1 MKETKISFDRVM
13 KYVSLAA
20 IIAFVVI
27 LMLFMSGS
35 SRPFD
40 EVRAEV
46 EKSFDTS
53 ELKEQD
59 SSAFKRNF
67 GLNSS
72 EYSGVLY
79 YASASGISAEEVLL
93 IQVADSSQIS
103 QVTDALEEHV
113 ESRQQI
119 FEGYAPEQ
127 ARLLESARQSVR
139 GSYIF
144 FAVSE
149 NADRYMEAFAGS
161 L

>member
-67 GLNSS
+67 GLNAAGYAGVAY
-72 EYSGVLY
+72 YS
-79 YASASGISAEEVLL
+79 AESTISASEVLMIRIKSDDQ
-93 IQVADSSQIS
+93 IQEI
-103 QVTDALEEHV
+103 TDAIDKRI
-113 ESRQQI
+113 ESRKND
-119 FEGYAPEQ
+119 FRDYLPEQ
-127 ARLLESARQSVR
+127 AGLLDNAKQSVR
-139 GSYIF
+139 GAYVF
-144 FAVSE
+144 YAVSPD
-149 NADRYMEAFAGS
+149 ADAYLKAFNSS

>member
-59 SSAFKRNF
+59 SSAIKRNF
-67 GLNSS
+67 GLNAADYAGVAY
-72 EYSGVLY
+72 YS
-79 YASASGISAEEVLL
+79 AESTISASEVLMIRIKSDDQ
-93 IQVADSSQIS
+93 IQEI
-103 QVTDALEEHV
+103 TDAIDKRI
-113 ESRQQI
+113 ESRKND
-119 FEGYAPEQ
+119 FRDYLPKQ
-127 ARLLESARQSVR
+127 AGLLDNAKQSVR
-139 GSYIF
+139 GAYVF
-144 FAVSE
+144 YAVSPDSD
-149 NADRYMEAFAGS
+149 AYLKAFNSS